1 MSSILDKLK
10 PTPQVVEKPIIS
22 LSKEELEF
30 LLQKMRSA
38 TYRGDEFEMFYN
50 VWTKILDEIDRIKE

>member
-10 PTPQVVEKPIIS
+10 PTPQVVEKPVIS